1 MMPLLSLNNV
11 TKAHPD
17 GGGLFNCTIQV
28 EQGQAFGLLGPKG
41 AGKSTAAA
49 LLMGFIKPDQGTCQ
63 ISGLDCFKHRPEIQ
77 GRVGYVPRHPAL
89 PPRMTGEQFIHMKAR
104 LAGTK
109 SPQKV
114 PALMERLSINPL
126 GYCGY
131 MNEATRQKL
140 SLLGALMGA
149 PDILILDEPAL
160 NLDQMAYRPLFEVLS
175 EEKEKGTTIFMT
187 SHALRDV
194 QQVCDVIGI
203 IRKGRLAVVQPS
215 RNLAYTRQKVYHITF
230 ATGQEASAFAQ
241 EWETAV
247 EVLQNRATVAI
258 PGSPQVLIKTLARY
272 TVEDLVGG
280 RQESEESYLRYYG
293 DDAT

>member
-1 MMPLLSLNNV
+1 MPLISLDKV
-11 TKAHPD
+11 TKAHAD
-17 GGGLFNCTIQV
+17 GGGLFDCTINV

-49 LLMGFIKPDQGTCQ
+49 LLMGFIKPDSGTCS
-63 ISGLDCFKHRPEIQ
+63 IGGLDCFKSRPEIQ
-77 GRVGYVPRHPAL
+77 ARVGYVPRHPAL
-89 PPRMTGEQFIHMKAR
+89 PPRMTGEQFIRMKAS
-104 LAGTK
+104 LAGTR

-114 PALMERLSINPL
+114 PALMEKLNINPL
-126 GYCGY
+126 GYCGH
-131 MNEATRQKL
+131 MNEAMRQKL

-160 NLDQMAYRPLFEVLS
+160 NLDELAYLPLFDVLS
-175 EEKEKGTTIFMT
+175 EEKQKGTTIFLT
-187 SHALRDV
+187 SHVLKDV

-230 ATGQEASAFAQ
+230 ATSQEAGAFAQ
-241 EWETAV
+241 EWESAV
-247 EVLQNRATVAI
+247 EVLRNRVTVAI
-258 PGSPQVLIKTLARY
+258 PGSPQVLIKTLSRY
-272 TVEDLVGG
+272 TVEDMVGG